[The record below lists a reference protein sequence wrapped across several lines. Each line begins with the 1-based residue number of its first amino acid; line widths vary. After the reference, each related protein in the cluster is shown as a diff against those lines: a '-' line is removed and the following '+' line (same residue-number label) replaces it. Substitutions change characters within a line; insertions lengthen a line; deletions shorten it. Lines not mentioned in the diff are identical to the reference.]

1 MNKKLL
7 AETVNL
13 GDTVVD
19 ATLGNGNDALFL
31 ARLTGPRGKVI
42 AFDIQEEAVIKSREK
57 IQNEGIENVS
67 FILDGHENLEKYVG
81 EASAVVFNLGYLPGF
96 SKDLTTKGETTLAA
110 IKKAIGLL
118 TKPGIITIMF
128 YTGHPGGEEEK
139 EQVLSYVQGLDKRE
153 YDVLEIKHTNG
164 KETAPFLLI
173 IYKKGE

>member
-1 MNKKLL
+1 MNKNLL
-7 AETVNL
+7 AETVNK

-42 AFDIQEEAVIKSREK
+42 AFDIQEEAVTASKEK
-57 IQNEGIENVS
+57 LQKEGIENVS

-81 EASAVVFNLGYLPGF
+81 EAAAVVFNLGYLPGF
-96 SKDLTTKGETTLAA
+96 SKDLTTKGDTTIVAV
-110 IKKAIGLL
+110 KKAIEIL

-128 YTGHPGGEEEK
+128 YTGHPGGEDEK
-139 EQVLSYVQGLDKRE
+139 NQVLSYIQKLDKRKF
-153 YDVLEIKHTNG
+153 DVLEIRHTNG